1 MKVFI
6 YRNLNRTGHI
16 YSIKSLEGISKGKVI
31 GYAPRIVVDNA
42 QLVVSQAG
50 RDRVLRQ
57 KRKNVHAGVVGDL
70 VMVSGWV
77 TRMHNSKAEF
87 KYCNEETFIKDF
99 PVGVPIQ
106 YNPYKY
112 KTFVT
117 RAGEQPIHQADRV
130 TFCNG
135 NVGIYLQIPF

>member
-6 YRNLNRTGHI
+6 YRNLNRVGVLF
-16 YSIKSLEGISKGKVI
+16 SIKSLEGISKGKVI

-50 RDRVLRQ
+50 RNRVLRE
-57 KRKNVHAGVVGDL
+57 KRKNVHAAVVGDL
-70 VMVSGWV
+70 VMVSGWI
-77 TRMHNSKAEF
+77 TRMHNSKADF
-87 KYCNEETFIKDF
+87 KYCNEETFVKDF
-99 PVGVPIQ
+99 PVGMPIQ

-112 KTFVT
+112 NSFVT
-117 RAGEQPIHQADRV
+117 SVGERPVHKADRV

-135 NVGIYLQIPF
+135 KVGISNK

>member
-6 YRNLNRTGHI
+6 YRNLNREGYI

-31 GYAPRIVVDNA
+31 GYAPRIIVDNA

-50 RDRVLRQ
+50 RERVLKQ

-77 TRMHNSKAEF
+77 TRMHNSKATF

-99 PVGVPIQ
+99 PVGTLIT
-106 YNPYKY
+106 YNPFLYE
-112 KTFVT
+112 TFVT
-117 RAGEQPIHQADRV
+117 VSNTRPVHKANRV

-135 NVGIYLQIPF
+135 KVGISG

>member
-1 MKVFI
+1 MTKVFI
-6 YRNLNRTGHI
+6 YRNLNRVGHT

-31 GYAPRIVVDNA
+31 GYAPRIVVENA

-50 RDRVLRQ
+50 RDRVLKT

-70 VMVSGWV
+70 VMVSGWI

-87 KYCNEETFIKDF
+87 KYCNEEDFIKNF
-99 PVGVPIQ
+99 PIGTPIT
-106 YNPYKY
+106 YNPYFY
-112 KTFVT
+112 KSFVVANT
-117 RAGEQPIHQADRV
+117 NRPIYKADKV

-135 NVGIYLQIPF
+135 FVGISS

>member
-6 YRNLNRTGHI
+6 YRNLNRAGHV
-16 YSIKSLEGISKGKVI
+16 YSIKSLEGISKGRVI
-31 GYAPRIVVDNA
+31 GYAPRIIIDNA

-50 RDRVLRQ
+50 RERVLKT

-70 VMVSGWV
+70 YMVSGWV
-77 TRMHNSKAEF
+77 TRMYNSQADF
-87 KYCNEETFIKDF
+87 KYCNEEAFIKDF
-99 PVGVPIQ
+99 PVGIPIQ

-112 KTFVT
+112 KTFVNKFT
-117 RAGEQPIHQADRV
+117 ELPVYKADRV

-135 NVGIYLQIPF
+135 NVGIHLK